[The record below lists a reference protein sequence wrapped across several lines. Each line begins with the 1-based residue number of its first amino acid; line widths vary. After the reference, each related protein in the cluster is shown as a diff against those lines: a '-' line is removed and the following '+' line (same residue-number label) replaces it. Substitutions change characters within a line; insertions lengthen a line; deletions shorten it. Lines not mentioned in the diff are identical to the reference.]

1 MKTYHV
7 SRATA
12 RKAMEMLAIDGL
24 VSKKRGY
31 GTFVISAQPNT
42 SPQRVVRYTRK
53 NRVDQVI
60 AVKRMINQKVM
71 KAPKDIAE
79 CLQLSDDCDI
89 IRIKRVRYAGE
100 EPFYLEINYFEQSFV
115 PEVMEHDFR
124 KNLCVSFFPMPI
136 RFNGPLPSR
145 KSIPFW
151 QTGKWQSCCT
161 LLSAVRCFIYDAYPL
176 IRIIIQGNVSVP
188 IIAQIPTIW
197 RLSLPY
203 NRRFVHE
210 ADTDF
215 ACRLSRYG

>member
-1 MKTYHV
+1 MGALDFSGRQQLYYQLYNLLFQDIISGKYPVGCIIPAESELMKTYHV

-115 PEVMEHDFR
+115 PEVMEHDFS
-124 KNLCVSFFPMPI
+124 K
-136 RFNGPLPSR
+136 
-145 KSIPFW
+145 
-151 QTGKWQSCCT
+151 
-161 LLSAVRCFIYDAYPL
+161 
-176 IRIIIQGNVSVP
+176 
-188 IIAQIPTIW
+188 
-197 RLSLPY
+197 
-203 NRRFVHE
+203 
-210 ADTDF
+210 
-215 ACRLSRYG
+215 

>member
-1 MKTYHV
+1 
-7 SRATA
+7 
-12 RKAMEMLAIDGL
+12 MLANDGL

-115 PEVMEHDFR
+115 PEVMEHDFSKESLR
-124 KNLCVSFFPMPI
+124 VFLSNAYQIQWSFAKQKIYSILADREMAELLHIAVGSPLLYIRRISFDKDNHPRECV
-136 RFNGPLPSR
+136 
-145 KSIPFW
+145 
-151 QTGKWQSCCT
+151 CT
-161 LLSAVRCFIYDAYPL
+161 YYR
-176 IRIIIQGNVSVP
+176 
-188 IIAQIPTIW
+188 
-197 RLSLPY
+197 
-203 NRRFVHE
+203 
-210 ADTDF
+210 ADTYHLEIEL
-215 ACRLSRYG
+215 AI

>member
-1 MKTYHV
+1 MRGR
-7 SRATA
+7 SRSIWKSIISSSPLY
-12 RKAMEMLAIDGL
+12 RK
-24 VSKKRGY
+24 SW
-31 GTFVISAQPNT
+31 S
-42 SPQRVVRYTRK
+42 
-53 NRVDQVI
+53 
-60 AVKRMINQKVM
+60 MI
-71 KAPKDIAE
+71 
-79 CLQLSDDCDI
+79 
-89 IRIKRVRYAGE
+89 
-100 EPFYLEINYFEQSFV
+100 
-115 PEVMEHDFR
+115 FR

-151 QTGKWQSCCT
+151 QTKKWQSCCT
-161 LLSAVRCFIYDAYPL
+161 LLSAVRCFIYAAYPL

-188 IIAQIPTIW
+188 IIVQIPTIW